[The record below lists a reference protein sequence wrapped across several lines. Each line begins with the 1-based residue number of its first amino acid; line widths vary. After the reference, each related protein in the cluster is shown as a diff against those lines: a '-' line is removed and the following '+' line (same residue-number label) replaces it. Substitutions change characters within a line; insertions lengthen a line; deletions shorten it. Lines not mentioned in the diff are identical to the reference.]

1 MQTLKKAA
9 GDVTR
14 LQSDLAAID
23 RDVLSL
29 EGDQASSGST
39 RTAGD
44 VQAEIEELTDRLKKG
59 KRELTSLQGERDHL
73 QTKQQ
78 QLDRDAHTAEMRL
91 AAKRQEYS
99 KREGL
104 VSRVQ
109 ELKSELEELQKK
121 SQVSRCVAFCGLCMR

>member
-9 GDVTR
+9 GDITR
-14 LQSDLAAID
+14 LQSEIAGLD
-23 RDVLSL
+23 RDVVSL
-29 EGDQASSGST
+29 ESDLSSTGT
-39 RTAGD
+39 KRTAGD
-44 VQAEIEELTDRLKKG
+44 VQADIEALTDNLKQK
-59 KRELTSLQGERDHL
+59 KRDLLSLQSERDHL

>member
-73 QTKQQ
+73 QTKQH
-78 QLDRDAHTAEMRL
+78 QLDREIHTAEMTL
-91 AAKRQEYS
+91 SAKRQEYS

-104 VSRVQ
+104 INRVQ
-109 ELKSELEELQKK
+109 ELKGELEELQKK
-121 SQVSRCVAFCGLCMR
+121 SSVS